1 MYPFAHPLL
10 QTFEPK
16 FVIGQEIVS
25 IVYCN
30 SKTLSLKARRNHSQ
44 GRSKWA
50 LKWASLVCQMLV
62 SQLLLML

>member
-1 MYPFAHPLL
+1 MYPFAHPSL

-30 SKTLSLKARRNHSQ
+30 SEALSLKARRNHSQ

-50 LKWASLVCQMLV
+50 LKWA
-62 SQLLLML
+62 

>member
-1 MYPFAHPLL
+1 MYPFAHLFY

-16 FVIGQEIVS
+16 FVIGQVIVS

-30 SKTLSLKARRNHSQ
+30 SKSLSLKARRNRGQ

-50 LKWASLVCQMLV
+50 LKWA
-62 SQLLLML
+62 

>member
-50 LKWASLVCQMLV
+50 LKWA
-62 SQLLLML
+62 

>member
-1 MYPFAHPLL
+1 MHPFAHPSL

-30 SKTLSLKARRNHSQ
+30 SEALSLKASRNHGQ

-62 SQLLLML
+62 SQHYSMH